1 MTQSSRAG
9 GGGKRLA
16 SIDIGTNSV
25 LLLVVEAA
33 GDELRSVVNRA
44 VITRLG
50 RDVDRTGHL
59 DVEASRR
66 TLDCL
71 RSYAAELDELGV
83 DIRQAV
89 GTSALRDAAGGEDFL
104 DRAERVLGTRP
115 RVLSGREEAELSF
128 VGAVSG
134 LNLLGT
140 ATVFDVG
147 GGSTE
152 VISGRAGPQAAR
164 ILSATSVNLGAVRLH
179 ERHVKHDPP
188 LEEEMLTVQ
197 QDVREHLPE
206 AAPYGES
213 SFVVGVAG
221 TVTALLA
228 ISRRMDVYE
237 GERVHAQRL
246 SQQQIVELSKRL
258 AQMSLKERCEVPG
271 LDPRRAD
278 VIVTGT
284 VIVLELLDWLRA
296 ATIIVSDRGLRWG
309 LVEKLVQRERE

>member
-9 GGGKRLA
+9 GGAKRFA

-25 LLLVVEAA
+25 LLLVVETAR
-33 GDELRSVVNRA
+33 DELRSVVDRA

-50 RDVDRTGHL
+50 RGVDRTGHL
-59 DVEASRR
+59 DVEASQR
-66 TLDCL
+66 TLECL
-71 RSYAAELDELGV
+71 RSYAAELDELDV
-83 DIRQAV
+83 SVRQAV
-89 GTSALRDAAGGEDFL
+89 GTSALRDTAGGEDFL
-104 DRAERVLGTRP
+104 DRAERILGTCP

-152 VISGRAGPQAAR
+152 VISGSAGPQGAR
-164 ILSATSVNLGAVRLH
+164 VLSATSVNLGAVRLH

-188 LEEEMLTVQ
+188 LEEEMLTIR

-206 AAPYGES
+206 AAAYGES

-221 TVTALLA
+221 TVTTMFA

-237 GERVHAQRL
+237 GDRVHAQQL
-246 SQQQIVELSKRL
+246 SRPQIVELLQAL
-258 AQMSLKERCEVPG
+258 ARMSLKRALQVPG
-271 LDPRRAD
+271 LEPRRAD
-278 VIVTGT
+278 V
-284 VIVLELLDWLRA
+284 DC
-296 ATIIVSDRGLRWG
+296 
-309 LVEKLVQRERE
+309 